1 LIAILSRVSFD
12 SSTTKVRKLTSDAFD
27 FCAMLSVGE
36 YVREDEIEDR
46 EREDEN
52 EGLPAKLPK
61 TQLKHE
67 WAKERL
73 TYDLPI

>member
-1 LIAILSRVSFD
+1 
-12 SSTTKVRKLTSDAFD
+12 
-27 FCAMLSVGE
+27 MLSVGE